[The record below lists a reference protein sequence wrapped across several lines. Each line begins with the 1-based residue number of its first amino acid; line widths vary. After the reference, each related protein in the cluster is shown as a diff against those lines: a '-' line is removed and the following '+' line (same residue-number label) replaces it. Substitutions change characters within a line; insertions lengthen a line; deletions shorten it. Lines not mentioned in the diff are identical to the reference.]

1 MSISWTVLSKL
12 CLCTKQSDL
21 SKITNQTLCFEYF
34 SVGCFIN
41 VMLSP
46 KAENSFFFLCRMH
59 CTVDWLILVLNTI
72 SSELFLNSV
81 GCKTTHTLFIKS
93 RAWSSWCCGQASFHL
108 FHSIHSL
115 NHSFIV
121 LFKYLFIYLFSGWDW
136 CQLPAAP
143 VFADVWSH
151 PPIDFF
157 GKRPFVY
164 VFRNCIIPSDHLPI
178 SHTSNGCMSKHFM
191 NTQKH
196 FISSI
201 PLCSFF
207 SSSHE

>member
-1 MSISWTVLSKL
+1 
-12 CLCTKQSDL
+12 
-21 SKITNQTLCFEYF
+21 
-34 SVGCFIN
+34 
-41 VMLSP
+41 
-46 KAENSFFFLCRMH
+46 MH

-115 NHSFIV
+115 IHSFIV

-207 SSSHE
+207 SSSHEQSQTAYLFRIKFTKLIGQFALIETCSSTGLSTKLPRINF